1 MLQALA
7 CSKYYYNINMLT
19 TFDLA
24 HLKESPRYNLATSMY
39 THVTLHK
46 I

>member
-7 CSKYYYNINMLT
+7 CSKYYCIIDMLT

-24 HLKESPRYNLATSMY
+24 HLKESPRYKLATPML
-39 THVTLHK
+39 HVTLH
-46 I
+46 